1 MRLEAVGNGRL
12 RIWLTHEELQRW
24 GIHSEAL
31 GSSRRQTEKLL
42 RHILPAIRRRP
53 QGRGHLTVEAI
64 PVEGGCVLLVGG
76 SGPAL
81 PGGPLLCR
89 FDRLEDLYALAEL
102 WPAADESAPASP
114 LYELG
119 EAYLLVL
126 YPVQALSLRQQ
137 RLLREYSRPV
147 AVGEAAAAAVA
158 EHGCLLA
165 AGHALEQLLISC
177 APASPAPPDPAH

>member
-1 MRLEAVGNGRL
+1 MRLEAVGNGCL

-24 GIHSEAL
+24 GIRCEAL
-31 GSSRRQTEKLL
+31 GSSRRQTERLL
-42 RHILPAIRRRP
+42 RRILPAVRHRP
-53 QGRGHLTVEAI
+53 QGRGRLTVEAI
-64 PVEGGCVLLVGG
+64 PVEGGCVLLV
-76 SGPAL
+76 SSSTAVL

-89 FDRLEDLYALAEL
+89 FSRLEDLYALAGL
-102 WPAADESAPASP
+102 WPAADENAPASS

-137 RLLREYSRPV
+137 RLLREYSQPV

-177 APASPAPPDPAH
+177 APASPAPSDPAH